1 MNIKQKLTSRK
12 FLACVAGIIT
22 GAALIISGN
31 VTEGSAAVIAAI
43 IAYLAAE
50 GYIDAKAVGNTA
62 RSVADKLTK
71 EGES

>member
-22 GAALIISGN
+22 GVALVVSGN
-31 VTEGSAAVIAAI
+31 ATQGSATVIAAI
-43 IAYLAAE
+43 VAYLAAE
-50 GYIDAKAVGNTA
+50 GYIDAKAVRNTA
-62 RSVADKLTK
+62 QSVANKLTK